1 MKTVRKLTLLA
12 AVILLFVSAVPVL
25 AAEESGAKLS
35 DLISEIKV
43 KPSEVAAG
51 TPVKCTVYFKETV
64 QYDRI
69 DLMCEMIGY
78 PQAYDSMGKTNI
90 HKNVV
95 EFKLDTSKLSSG
107 KYAIKSVTANDTD
120 IYYPSEEYSF
130 NVRGLEYVEG
140 SITLSPE
147 EVKAG
152 GNVTVTA
159 KYTDVPDAEGHS
171 IKSAKLFLVKGEGSK
186 EEEFSAFKTRQDGNV
201 TTVIWTYPAGQ
212 LPENTVVTLKRIE
225 VMNGAGQVEKVLTA
239 IRFKVVGDSPSE
251 GQDENGGDSGKDS
264 GSGGGT
270 GSDGNDSSGTSSGE
284 TDQPADSSDS
294 GNGDSSRKEQTTPE
308 QSQTA
313 PVSSRTPTET
323 GTAAVPFSAKNAG
336 APGMSAAKT
345 VSYFTKKVK
354 SDDPFLGTAF
364 GLLQARQ
371 AKVTNNS
378 VTLKWKK
385 PSGAKNFIIL
395 GSLCGKTFK
404 KLGETAKTSF
414 TARKLK
420 KGKYYKFIVIA
431 ADGSGNVVST
441 STSVI
446 CATSGGSWGNI
457 KSVKVSGNKTISL
470 TAGQSK
476 KLSVRMTKTG
486 KKVKTYRYVYYEW
499 DNQKVIDINRGVI
512 TALKKGTASVY
523 VFAQN
528 GIYKKLT
535 VKVS

>member
-1 MKTVRKLTLLA
+1 MKTLRKLTLLA

-43 KPSEVAAG
+43 EPSEVAAG

-225 VMNGAGQVEKVLTA
+225 VMNEAGMNGAGQVEKVLTA

-284 TDQPADSSDS
+284 TDQPA
-294 GNGDSSRKEQTTPE
+294 QTV
-308 QSQTA
+308 
-313 PVSSRTPTET
+313 PVSSRTPAET

-404 KLGETAKTSF
+404 KLGETVSTRF
-414 TARKLK
+414 TVRKLK